1 MGFATANA
9 AGGDMAAKCAAVET
23 FDTCFASKSAGCSA
37 QVASMMTSQINS
49 AKAQLSCSSGGNSG
63 NNDNTANGET
73 TSSSVV
79 TVDCDTTG
87 LQQCVTAFSTG
98 VAGATDMGAKCQV
111 LNTFDECLTSK
122 SAGCSA
128 AQQTAFVAPVESAK
142 TSLHCDESLSSNAPL
157 MLPNVFAMSI
167 ISGVLVVV
175 SLC

>member
-1 MGFATANA
+1 MG
-9 AGGDMAAKCAAVET
+9 
-23 FDTCFASKSAGCSA
+23 
-37 QVASMMTSQINS
+37 SMMTSQVNS

-63 NNDNTANGET
+63 SNPADNAANGET

-98 VAGATDMGAKCQV
+98 VAGATDMAAKCQV
-111 LNTFDECLTSK
+111 LNTYDECLTSK

-128 AQQTAFVAPVESAK
+128 AQQNAFVGPVESAK
-142 TSLHCDESLSSNAPL
+142 TSLNCDESLSSNAPL

-167 ISGVLVVV
+167 MSGVLVVV
-175 SLC
+175 SLW